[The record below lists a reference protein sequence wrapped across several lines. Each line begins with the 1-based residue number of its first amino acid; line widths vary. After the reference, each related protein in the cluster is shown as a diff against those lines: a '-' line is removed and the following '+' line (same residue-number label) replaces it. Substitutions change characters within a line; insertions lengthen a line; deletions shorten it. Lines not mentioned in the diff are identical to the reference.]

1 LSYGKEH
8 EVEANKMI
16 EKIQAVLEAG
26 GQSGT
31 PYQIARMLNVAPST
45 VLRWKASE
53 ARPRGKQEQSLN
65 LLYRTVVEAE
75 NGNEIAATLLKR
87 FAVPIAGVAY
97 LAFGLPGVLM
107 AAGLGWLVGTMK
119 DEEK

>member
-1 LSYGKEH
+1 
-8 EVEANKMI
+8 VEANKMI
-16 EKIQAVLEAG
+16 DKIQVVLKAG

-45 VLRWKASE
+45 VLRWKAGE
-53 ARPRGKQEQSLN
+53 AKPRGKQEESLS

-75 NGNEIAATLLKR
+75 NGNESAVTLLKK
-87 FAVPIAGVAY
+87 FAVPFGGVAF
-97 LAFGLPGVLM
+97 LGFGLPGVMM
-107 AAGLGWLVGTMK
+107 AAGMGWIVGALK